1 MMDLDVLFE
10 GWATVHWR
18 GLDYGKGLGWRTH
31 LTVHCSVFH
40 GLSLHVGN
48 ICEWKRSRLFRV
60 DAVISDLCNFDSY
73 IKVRKRQGCA
83 PGC

>member
-48 ICEWKRSRLFRV
+48 ICEWKSVKALQGGCSYFRP
-60 DAVISDLCNFDSY
+60 L
-73 IKVRKRQGCA
+73 
-83 PGC
+83 